1 MEQAALARFCVTQQ
15 DSFRK
20 LLERLDFVPMVFVL
34 DENGR
39 VWASCDE
46 RAARRA
52 ILDGKALDDAIG
64 CGVGDRSFAYIRS
77 GESRVNAVE
86 LMESRGVPLVA
97 VIDECGV
104 LVGVQ
109 LKSNVVGPVRTDLRA
124 VIMAGGRGSR
134 LYPLTEKIPKPMLL
148 VAGRPIIERLVLHLA
163 GFGIQ
168 DIYLAINYLGSMIEE
183 HFGDGRR
190 FGCQIHYLREKQ
202 PMGTGGSLSLLE
214 RRADQR
220 TLVLNGDLVT
230 QINITSM
237 LATHEQTG
245 AVATMGVRRYQV
257 QVPFGVVETERS
269 LIRAFREKPSV
280 EYLVNAGVY
289 VFNQEALDMVPAG
302 QEFPI
307 TALFED
313 CLARDKPVAAHLIE
327 EEWIDV
333 GQLDSLLRARGGQ

>member
-34 DENGR
+34 DEHGR

-52 ILDGKALDDAIG
+52 ILEGKALDDAIG
-64 CGVGDRSFAYIRS
+64 CSVGDRSFAYIRS

-214 RRADQR
+214 RRVDQR

-307 TALFED
+307 TVLFED

>member
-34 DENGR
+34 DEHRR

-52 ILDGKALDDAIG
+52 ILEGKALDDAIG

-313 CLARDKPVAAHLIE
+313 CLARNKPVAAHLIE